1 MQIPY
6 FLAHLGNI
14 DLISYRCVYV
24 LITAF
29 SYDRISKHDH
39 AGHQGSTYTFWAQ
52 AFSLQAPKMSNALRC
67 PRLTATLFHAVF
79 NPGSVRVDQVVPE
92 TLLLSCMKEAYSRGI
107 YGDFCCACMPF
118 ALAFCLLRK
127 ITCLRLT

>member
-6 FLAHLGNI
+6 FLAHLVNT
-14 DLISYRCVYV
+14 DLISHRCVYV
-24 LITAF
+24 LIAAF
-29 SYDRISKHDH
+29 SDDLISKHDH

-52 AFSLQAPKMSNALRC
+52 AFSLQAPKVSNALHCRS
-67 PRLTATLFHAVF
+67 LTATLFHAVF
-79 NPGSVRVDQVVPE
+79 NPGSVRADQVVSG
-92 TLLLSCMKEAYSRGI
+92 TLLLPCMKEAYSRGI
-107 YGDFCCACMPF
+107 YDDFCCVCMPF